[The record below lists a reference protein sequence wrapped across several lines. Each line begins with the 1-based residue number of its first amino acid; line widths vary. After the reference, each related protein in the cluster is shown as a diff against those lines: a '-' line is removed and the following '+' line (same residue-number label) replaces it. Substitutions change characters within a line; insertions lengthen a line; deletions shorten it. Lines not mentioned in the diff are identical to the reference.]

1 MHAYVS
7 CRFSAA
13 FSNLKNSEF
22 YKESEDALE
31 LFLND
36 DSAGVAAKPNTTK
49 SNAVL
54 VSPKQRGNLLLKSIC
69 NVPWEYME
77 IIPDY
82 VMGKTTCA
90 LFLSLRYHNLNPD
103 YINER
108 LKLLG
113 KQYELRV
120 LLVQVDIKDP
130 HHALKN
136 LVRICILA
144 DLTLMLAW
152 SAEEAGKIIE
162 TYKMYE
168 NKPPDL
174 IMERMDRLSSPH
186 QRLVSVLTSIRS
198 INRTDAT
205 TLLSTFGSLERLL
218 RASPETL
225 ALCPGLGPSKAARL
239 HKVLHQPFLRDR
251 RSTARKLCFS
261 KLVIHLMESVR
272 TTLVHPARILD
283 CESDALDHQR
293 GSIG

>member
-1 MHAYVS
+1 MEVDEFFDSETDRLEHNKSSNSTQGQKSTFV
-7 CRFSAA
+7 AA

-186 QRLVSVLTSIRS
+186 QRV
-198 INRTDAT
+198 
-205 TLLSTFGSLERLL
+205 
-218 RASPETL
+218 
-225 ALCPGLGPSKAARL
+225 
-239 HKVLHQPFLRDR
+239 
-251 RSTARKLCFS
+251 
-261 KLVIHLMESVR
+261 
-272 TTLVHPARILD
+272 
-283 CESDALDHQR
+283 
-293 GSIG
+293 